1 VSSGNTM
8 AGSWTV
14 TQAPELDG
22 SSALSGMMLLLG
34 GAAVLRGSNRPA
46 RRLPLS

>member
-1 VSSGNTM
+1 M

-14 TQAPELDG
+14 TQAPELGG

-34 GAAVLRGSNRPA
+34 GAAVLMGKSSRVKLN
-46 RRLPLS
+46 